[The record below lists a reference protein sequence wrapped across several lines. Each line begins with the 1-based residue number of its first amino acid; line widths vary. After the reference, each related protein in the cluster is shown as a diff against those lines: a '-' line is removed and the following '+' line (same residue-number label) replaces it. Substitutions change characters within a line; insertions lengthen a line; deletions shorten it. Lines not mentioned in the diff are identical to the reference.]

1 MQLRNVETRN
11 YKYDYIFTPD
21 LIFSLKVTYESS
33 DYLGFADSLSTK
45 TLVINNTE
53 HAAFIGRQISFVRCM
68 GAIGLNRT
76 ATRPKSH
83 TAHILFHLYA

>member
-33 DYLGFADSLSTK
+33 DYLGFAGSISIK
-45 TLVINNTE
+45 TLVINNTA
-53 HAAFIGRQISFVRCM
+53 HAKSIGRQMSLVR
-68 GAIGLNRT
+68 
-76 ATRPKSH
+76 
-83 TAHILFHLYA
+83 